1 METIGIHG
9 LKSAL
14 ILLLFWAVYQLF
26 LRKETFHRFNRF
38 FLLGGLMAALLFP
51 LIKVYYPVVEIV
63 VPTVNS
69 LSISESPAINP
80 DEAQSGFSWSRLLF
94 FVYLSGVCLSLLF
107 SAAGLW
113 KLGRIIRKHGYQTYP
128 AFYLVESS
136 PYETSFSF
144 FRFIFLPESVRNEQ
158 DRRII
163 LNHEKAHIMQ
173 RHWIDLLA
181 STAFRILWWFNPIV
195 WLYEK
200 SIRENH
206 EFLADDTVLRKHSQT
221 DYFSVL
227 ANQWF
232 GYSSFPLTNSF
243 NYSTQLKR
251 IKMMKKNISNP
262 LKKLSALLLVPAL
275 AVFFWAFAEPEYRI
289 VETPD
294 EIAVQVSTPEAS
306 DSPLQQDTIIVN
318 TESRKKVIIY
328 QEEPDKKTEEEIQ
341 TIIEESH
348 PEFKGKIISITKESG
363 TNSSIRVRGTGTM
376 ENKPLIVIDGI
387 PKDASFNLA
396 DINPEN
402 IKSIDVLKDAAAVE
416 KFGEEAKSG
425 VIIITTKKEGST
437 NEGTRKITIQKKH
450 ILESDSN
457 TTIIISDSTVQGT
470 VLDESGKPVIGASII
485 IKGSKFG
492 TVTDTSGSFTLV
504 MEKKGIIEIIYPGYK
519 KFQFEAGPNQKGLK
533 YSIQLEKE

>member
-1 METIGIHG
+1 METIGIYS

-14 ILLLFWAVYQLF
+14 VLLLFWAVYQLF

-38 FLLGGLMAALLFP
+38 FLLGGLMTALLFP
-51 LIKVYYPVVEIV
+51 LIEVHYPVVEIV
-63 VPTVNS
+63 VPAANS
-69 LSISESPAINP
+69 FSVTESPAINS

-94 FVYLSGVCLSLLF
+94 FVYLSGICLSLLF
-107 SAAGLW
+107 PAIGLW

-144 FRFIFLPESVRNEQ
+144 FSFIFLPESVRNEL

-173 RHWIDLLA
+173 KHWIDLLV
-181 STAFRILWWFNPIV
+181 STVFRILWWFNPIA

-262 LKKLSALLLVPAL
+262 FKKLSVLLLVPAL
-275 AVFFWAFAEPEYRI
+275 AIFFWAFAEPEYRI
-289 VETPD
+289 VETPN
-294 EIAVQVSTPEAS
+294 EIAVQVLTQEVS
-306 DSPLQQDTIIVN
+306 DSLLPQDTIIVN

-328 QEEPDKKTEEEIQ
+328 QEGQDKKTEEEIQ
-341 TIIEESH
+341 AIIEESH
-348 PEFKGKIISITKESG
+348 PEFKGEIISITKESG

-376 ENKPLIVIDGI
+376 ENKPLIVIDGV
-387 PKDASFNLA
+387 PKETSFNLA

-402 IKSIDVLKDAAAVE
+402 IKSIDILKDATAIE
-416 KFGEEAKSG
+416 TFGDEAKSG
-425 VIIITTKKEGST
+425 VIIITTKKEGDT
-437 NEGTRKITIQKKH
+437 NEGARKITIQKMHVLKDEPN
-450 ILESDSN
+450 I
-457 TTIIISDSTVQGT
+457 TIVISDSTVQGT

-485 IKGSKFG
+485 IKGSKSG
-492 TVTDTSGSFTLV
+492 TVTDPSGNFTLA